1 MALKDKTTWSLYAD
15 RAYLDISITR
25 ERTRNDIDKP
35 GAYLIFY
42 SFRSEDDRLRAMI
55 DPMKRLYWRSELA
68 NVINAQ
74 RKLRNQA
81 EDALKKENVA
91 IDESYRDPPITGFSD

>member
-1 MALKDKTTWSLYAD
+1 
-15 RAYLDISITR
+15 
-25 ERTRNDIDKP
+25 
-35 GAYLIFY
+35 
-42 SFRSEDDRLRAMI
+42 MI